1 MLKMNSHNYTV
12 IMAGGIGSR
21 FWPASTEKKPKQ
33 FLEILPGHKTML
45 RATYE
50 RFLDIV
56 PAENILVVT
65 QERYAALVNA
75 SIPELPSQNLLL
87 EPYGR
92 NTAPCLAYATYKL
105 LKRDPDA
112 VVIMTPADHLISGAE
127 AFGSTMRKALDHA
140 LNHDALLTL
149 GIPPSRPDTH
159 FGYIQALGGAI
170 DMSRTEALKV
180 KTFTEKPS
188 RELAE
193 IFIQTSEFLWNSGI
207 FVWRAEVIRR
217 EMEALMPVI
226 TSLFTGW
233 EGAMDSVMEKDFL
246 QKAYAESLKTSIDYA
261 VMEKTGKAWVI
272 PAQFEWHDVGTWSS
286 LYDYTDRKDMDG
298 NAIVA
303 DKCLVGESE
312 DDFIY
317 STEED
322 KLIVVKGLKDY
333 LVINTDK
340 VLMICPRDEEN
351 TKGVITQIALP
362 GYEKYR

>member
-1 MLKMNSHNYTV
+1 MNSHNYCI

-45 RATYE
+45 RVTYE
-50 RFLDIV
+50 RFMDII

-65 QERYAALVNA
+65 QERYADMVME
-75 SIPELPSQNLLL
+75 SIPEIPTKNLLL

-92 NTAPCLAYATYKL
+92 NTAPCMAYATYKL
-105 LKRDPDA
+105 LKRDPEA
-112 VVIMTPADHLISGAE
+112 VMIMTPADHIIADTE
-127 AFGSTMRKALDHA
+127 VFNATVKQALDYARGHEA
-140 LNHDALLTL
+140 LITL
-149 GIPPSRPDTH
+149 GILPDHPDTH
-159 FGYIQALGGAI
+159 FGYIQAAGGAI
-170 DMSRTEALKV
+170 DMDKAEPLKV

-188 RELAE
+188 EELAE
-193 IFIQTSEFLWNSGI
+193 VFIQSGEFLWNSGI
-207 FVWRAEVIRR
+207 FIWRADVIKP
-217 EMEALMPVI
+217 EMEKLMPVI
-226 TSLFTGW
+226 TNLFVGW
-233 EGAMDSVMEKDFL
+233 EGAIDTIMERDFL

-272 PAQFEWHDVGTWSS
+272 PAKFEWHDVGTWSS
-286 LYDYTDRKDMDG
+286 LYAYTDKKDAKG
-298 NAIVA
+298 NAVIA
-303 DKCLVGESE
+303 DKCLIGESDE
-312 DDFIY
+312 DFIY
-317 STEED
+317 STEKG

-362 GYEKYR
+362 GYEEFR